1 MARVIIVLASTFLCA
16 LLGLLMGYLSIRAQ
30 TETATQA
37 VSSNALLFNYFLAPF
52 IAGLIGFTVSAATLK
67 QFGPPKQ

>member
-1 MARVIIVLASTFLCA
+1 MARVIIALASTFMCA

-30 TETATQA
+30 IETATRTI
-37 VSSNALLFNYFLAPF
+37 SGDALLFNYFVVPF
-52 IAGLIGFTVSAATLK
+52 IAGLIGFTVSSITLK